1 MAMLRVAAVS
11 TGPAAGDFAAALAGA
26 EDAVAAAAANGAGL
40 IVLPETFAVPYV
52 ASDEPARWRHLAGPL
67 DGAIGHW
74 AAMTARRCGRALMFG
89 MAVAEDGG
97 KAVNAAVV
105 ATPEGSLRTCAE
117 KVNLPP
123 RGDDAFGESAHYRPG
138 RGIVEVVTLGGV
150 RVAGLVC
157 YDRRYPESWR
167 AAIDR
172 GADLVCVL
180 VAGPAPGDPPGLYEA
195 ELRTHARANAVFVA
209 AAARS
214 GIETILGRE
223 VRHDGVTLTLD
234 SDGSLVDVAPAA
246 AGATAWLTISD
257 HALAQARERRA
268 VRTAG
273 RDAYD
278 MNSKRITK

>member
-1 MAMLRVAAVS
+1 
-11 TGPAAGDFAAALAGA
+11 
-26 EDAVAAAAANGAGL
+26 
-40 IVLPETFAVPYV
+40 
-52 ASDEPARWRHLAGPL
+52 
-67 DGAIGHW
+67 
-74 AAMTARRCGRALMFG
+74 MFG
-89 MAVAEDGG
+89 MAVATDRG
-97 KAVNAAVV
+97 KPVNAAVV
-105 ATPEGSLRTCAE
+105 ATPEGGVRTCAE

-123 RGDDAFGESAHYRPG
+123 RGDEPFGESAHFRPG
-138 RGIVEVVTLGGV
+138 RGIVEVVTIGGV
-150 RVAGLVC
+150 RVAALVC

-223 VRHDGVTLTLD
+223 VCHDGATLTLD
-234 SDGSLVDVAPAA
+234 SDGSPVDVAPAD
-246 AGATAWLTISD
+246 AGATAWLAISD
-257 HALAQARERRA
+257 PALMRARECRA

-278 MNSKRITK
+278 MHSKRTIK